1 MCCLVLLSIAVV
13 SLPGL
18 TPAIPLQEKEEAAI
32 VEFAKNAV
40 VQALNY
46 SQGDRQS
53 LIDAQDA
60 FTPDGWR
67 EFMKWMEGWLDS
79 KGAPL
84 GSSSFVQSGDVVMTG
99 QENGM
104 LHLTVPGVLKQ
115 SQNKSVTTYRV
126 VVEVRIGGN
135 SVKVAHLEPILR
147 LRGAAAQSS
156 PPKTP

>member
-1 MCCLVLLSIAVV
+1 MQ
-13 SLPGL
+13 
-18 TPAIPLQEKEEAAI
+18 T
-32 VEFAKNAV
+32 
-40 VQALNY
+40 LNY

-53 LIDAQDA
+53 LMDAQDA
-60 FTPDGWR
+60 FTPDVWR
-67 EFMKWMEGWLDS
+67 EFMKRMEGWLDP

-126 VVEVRIGGN
+126 VVEVRIGRN
-135 SVKVAHLEPILR
+135 PVKVAHLEPILR